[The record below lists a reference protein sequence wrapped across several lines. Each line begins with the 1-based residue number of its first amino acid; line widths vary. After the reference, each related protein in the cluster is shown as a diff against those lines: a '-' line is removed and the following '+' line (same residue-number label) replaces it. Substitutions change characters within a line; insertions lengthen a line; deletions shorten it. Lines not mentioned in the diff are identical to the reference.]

1 MRYRQITP
9 DERYTLGVLRKQG
22 FSKAAMAR
30 ALGRHRSTIGREF
43 RRNASRFDGYY
54 RSALVQEKTNGRR
67 VRSRRN
73 TQFSAPEWSLVERLL
88 SEKFSPE
95 QISGWLV
102 ATQQAAHPCYEQR
115 HEYPADYFCGDE
127 AGLRGG
133 QKDS

>member
-54 RSALVQEKTNGRR
+54 LSALAQAIGEVWHTPRAERR
-67 VRSRRN
+67 GCATLRR
-73 TQFSAPEWSLVERLL
+73 Q
-88 SEKFSPE
+88 
-95 QISGWLV
+95 
-102 ATQQAAHPCYEQR
+102 
-115 HEYPADYFCGDE
+115 
-127 AGLRGG
+127 
-133 QKDS
+133 